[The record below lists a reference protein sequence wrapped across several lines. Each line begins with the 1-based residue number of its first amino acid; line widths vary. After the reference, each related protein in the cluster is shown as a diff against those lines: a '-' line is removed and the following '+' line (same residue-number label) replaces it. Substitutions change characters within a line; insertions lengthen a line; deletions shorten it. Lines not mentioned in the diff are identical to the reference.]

1 MVFSSLTFLFVFL
14 PVVFAAYFL
23 LPKSFRNYVLLA
35 ASLFFYAWGEPV
47 YIILMVLSILFNYAV
62 GCEMES
68 KDDNPSARK
77 KCLLFALAVNI
88 GLLALFKYCFFLH
101 LALPIGISFY
111 TFQALSYVIDLYIG
125 KIKAQKNLFTFA
137 LYICMFPQ
145 LIAGPI
151 VRYIDV
157 EKQLKNRTVT
167 FEGFGAGARLFI
179 IGLAKKVLLANAVG
193 RIFAEITSAS
203 AIASAS
209 AWVGA
214 IAYMLQIY
222 FDFSGYSD
230 MAIGLGRMF
239 GFKFNINFDMPY
251 TSKSITDFWR
261 RWHISL
267 STWFKE
273 YVYIPLCGNRKGVPR
288 QMLNLLIVWALTG
301 IWHGAGLNF
310 LFWGLYYAVFLIL
323 EKFVLARFLE
333 KIPALFRHLY
343 SLFIVLIGWVF
354 FFSESLPAAF
364 SYLKSMFTT
373 GAAGFATAMT
383 GSSVFYHWLLW
394 IVCIFACTTLAR
406 SLRTRLDKTRR
417 RAWIVNIIYLAA
429 FFLCIAALVGDSYN
443 PFLYF
448 RF

>member
-179 IGLAKKVLLANAVG
+179 IGLAKKVLLANVLSVAVDLAYNNAAANSVPPEVLRAGAPELAEG
-193 RIFAEITSAS
+193 RYALVLANILAQPLKVLAPLLC
-203 AIASAS
+203 AHVAAG
-209 AWVGA
+209 GA
-214 IAYMLQIY
+214 LV
-222 FDFSGYSD
+222 
-230 MAIGLGRMF
+230 L
-239 GFKFNINFDMPY
+239 
-251 TSKSITDFWR
+251 
-261 RWHISL
+261 
-267 STWFKE
+267 
-273 YVYIPLCGNRKGVPR
+273 
-288 QMLNLLIVWALTG
+288 
-301 IWHGAGLNF
+301 AG
-310 LFWGLYYAVFLIL
+310 
-323 EKFVLARFLE
+323 VLARQVEELQQAYAPYVSLQVADE
-333 KIPALFRHLY
+333 EDGWALLVAQRAE
-343 SLFIVLIGWVF
+343 G
-354 FFSESLPAAF
+354 E
-364 SYLKSMFTT
+364 
-373 GAAGFATAMT
+373 GA
-383 GSSVFYHWLLW
+383 
-394 IVCIFACTTLAR
+394 
-406 SLRTRLDKTRR
+406 
-417 RAWIVNIIYLAA
+417 
-429 FFLCIAALVGDSYN
+429 
-443 PFLYF
+443 
-448 RF
+448 